1 MGYYN
6 AKTPMEKVFAVIIKI
21 QSDKHVS
28 PLAKVVTFI
37 SKGSKSDFAKT
48 EHLPS
53 GVKCSQLC
61 EFSLESL
68 EIFFQVIKKVV

>member
-1 MGYYN
+1 MTESSRQGGYLS
-6 AKTPMEKVFAVIIKI
+6 I
-21 QSDKHVS
+21 Q
-28 PLAKVVTFI
+28 
-37 SKGSKSDFAKT
+37 SDFAKT

-68 EIFFQVIKKVV
+68 EIFFQVIKKVF